1 MCFFLQ
7 AKLSEDRS
15 SPLTVCVYPY
25 YEVVSKLAGLSQ
37 GIGMAKVGNVKAA
50 EALHRGK
57 YILKPASGLHIN
69 CQ

>member
-7 AKLSEDRS
+7 AKLSEDSS

-37 GIGMAKVGNVKAA
+37 GIGVAKVGNVKAA
-50 EALHRGK
+50 EA
-57 YILKPASGLHIN
+57 ST
-69 CQ
+69 